1 MDLRIFNYQ
10 TFNDAIL
17 TDGAKD
23 SQLIILS
30 NHRTFH
36 QFPINTNTSD
46 GMAVTVENALELYF
60 FRSNRWVIVVVLF
73 VIVDNVVYQPKVKR
87 LRNRL
92 SEIVVSFLGNQT

>member
-1 MDLRIFNYQ
+1 
-10 TFNDAIL
+10 
-17 TDGAKD
+17 
-23 SQLIILS
+23 
-30 NHRTFH
+30 
-36 QFPINTNTSD
+36 
-46 GMAVTVENALELYF
+46 LELYF